1 MQTKFTKN
9 SSVYI
14 NISTL
19 VTMLSSQYTIPEV
32 QQIIG
37 ASGTIVRENNIS
49 ILLTDSRQIS
59 NAAECLFFALQG
71 RRDGH
76 VFIDEAYNQGVRN
89 FVVLQQPG
97 GEYQAANFLIVPN
110 VLQAL
115 QTLAVYHRSRFDLPV
130 IGITGSNGKTIV
142 KEWLYQL
149 LAADKNIVR
158 NPKSYNSQ
166 IGVPLSVWQIQ
177 QDNDL
182 GIFEAGIS
190 TANEMDAL
198 QAIIQPTIGVLTH
211 LGSAHDEGF
220 ESMQQ
225 KVLEKLKLFKSC
237 ALLIHNYDQLMTYKA
252 DLPPVTTFT
261 WSQKFKEADL
271 YVFSETVI
279 SKRFYLRA
287 LYKGKE
293 IECLIPFLDEASIE
307 NAIVCWATMLAMGYS
322 AVEVDKRLENLSTVS
337 MRLEM
342 KNGINDCS
350 VIDDSYNSDI
360 RSLEIALKF
369 LQQQNQHKVK
379 TLILSDIFQSG
390 LQQDVLYQQVAQM
403 IQNHHIDKFIGVG
416 AALQQHQQYF
426 ANVPQKFF
434 YESTGDVLRHRK
446 EINFNNE
453 AILIKG
459 SRSFEFE
466 RISRALSQKAH
477 ETMLEINLNALL
489 GNLNFYKSKLQPG
502 VKVMAMVKAFS
513 YGSGTF
519 EVANI
524 LQYNKVDYLA
534 VAYIDE
540 GIALRQAGITL
551 PLMVLNP
558 EPSAFDKLVEFKLEP
573 EIYSFG
579 LLDKFVKFAKLH
591 HISEYPVHIKI
602 DTGMHRLGFEDFELE
617 ALCDLLEENA
627 YIRVTSIFSHLVA
640 SDAEAHDDFT
650 RKQIKQFKQAFA
662 TIEQALGYPVIKHIA
677 NTSAIIRWPDAQ
689 FDMVRLGIGLY
700 GIDAAVPEHLNGLQP
715 IATLKTS
722 ISQVKHITAGETI
735 GYNRNGS
742 LLRDGRIATVR
753 IGYADGYLR
762 AFGNGA
768 GKMLVKGVLVPTVG
782 NIAMDMC
789 MIDVSAVEVKE
800 GDEVIVFNE
809 QQTIEDLAAQ
819 IGTIPYEILTNISQ
833 RVKRVY
839 FYE

>member
-1 MQTKFTKN
+1 
-9 SSVYI
+9 
-14 NISTL
+14 
-19 VTMLSSQYTIPEV
+19 MLSSQYSIPQV

-37 ASGTIVRENNIS
+37 ATGTIVRENNIS

-59 NAAECLFFALQG
+59 NPVEGLFFALSG
-71 RRDGH
+71 RRNGH
-76 VFIDEAYNQGVRN
+76 DFIAEAYNNGVRN
-89 FVVLQQPG
+89 FVVQHLPV
-97 GEYQAANFLIVPN
+97 GEYTAANFLIVPN
-110 VLQAL
+110 VLEAL
-115 QTLAVYHRSRFDLPV
+115 QTLAAHHRSRFNLPV

-149 LAADKNIVR
+149 LATDKNIVR

-182 GIFEAGIS
+182 GIFEAGVS
-190 TANEMDAL
+190 TINEMDAL

-220 ESMQQ
+220 ANRRQ
-225 KVLEKLKLFKSC
+225 KVLEKLKLFKNC
-237 ALLIHNYDQLMTYKA
+237 NLLIHNYDQLLDYKT
-252 DLPPVTTFT
+252 DLPPVITFT
-261 WSQKFKEADL
+261 WSTTFKEANL

-287 LYKGKE
+287 MYKGKE
-293 IECLIPFLDEASIE
+293 IECLIPFLDEASVE
-307 NAIVCWATMLAMGYS
+307 NAIVCWATLLAMGYS
-322 AVEVDKRLENLSTVS
+322 AEEVDERLEHLSPVS

-342 KNGINDCS
+342 KTGINDCS
-350 VIDDSYNSDI
+350 VIDDSYNSDV
-360 RSLEIALKF
+360 RSLEIALNF
-369 LQQQNQHKVK
+369 LQQQNQHKIK

-390 LQQDVLYQQVAQM
+390 LQQNELYQQVADM
-403 IQNHHIDKFIGVG
+403 VKNKRIDKFIGVG
-416 AALQQHQQYF
+416 EALVQHQNLFAEVPEKYF
-426 ANVPQKFF
+426 YTDTANM
-434 YESTGDVLRHRK
+434 LRHRK

-466 RISRALSQKAH
+466 RISRALAQKAH

-489 GNLNFYKSKLQPG
+489 SNLNFYKSKLQPG
-502 VKVMAMVKAFS
+502 VKLMAMVKAFS

-551 PLMVLNP
+551 PIMVLNP
-558 EPSAFDKLVEFKLEP
+558 EPSAFEKLVEFKLEP

-579 LLDKFVKFAKLH
+579 LLDKFVKYAQLH
-591 HISEYPVHIKI
+591 NISQYPVHLKI
-602 DTGMHRLGFEDFELE
+602 DTGMHRLGFENFELD
-617 ALCDLLEENA
+617 ALCDLLVEND
-627 YIRVTSIFSHLVA
+627 YIRVNSMFSHLVA
-640 SDAEAHDDFT
+640 SDAEEHDAFT
-650 RKQIKQFKQAFA
+650 RKQIKQFKQAF
-662 TIEQALGYPVIKHIA
+662 TQIEEALGYPVIKHLA

-700 GIDAAVPEHLNGLQP
+700 GIDAAVPQHLNGLQP

-722 ISQVKHITAGETI
+722 VSQVKNIIAGDTI
-735 GYNRNGS
+735 GYNRKGS
-742 LLRDGRIATVR
+742 LLKDGRIATVR

-762 AFGNGA
+762 AFGNGV

-789 MIDVSAVEVKE
+789 MIDISAVEVKE

-809 QQTIEDLAAQ
+809 QQTIEDLAQQ

>member
-1 MQTKFTKN
+1 
-9 SSVYI
+9 
-14 NISTL
+14 
-19 VTMLSSQYTIPEV
+19 MLSSQYSILEV
-32 QQIIG
+32 QQIIR

-49 ILLTDSRQIS
+49 VLLTDSRQIS
-59 NAAECLFFALQG
+59 NPAESLFFALNG

-76 VFIDEAYNQGVRN
+76 AFVNEAYNHGVRD
-89 FVVLQQPG
+89 FVVRYVPEG
-97 GEYQAANFLIVPN
+97 DYPAANFLEVAD

-115 QTLAVYHRSRFDLPV
+115 QMLAAHHRSRFTLPV

-149 LAADKNIVR
+149 MGTDKNVVR

-166 IGVPLSVWQIQ
+166 IGVPLSVWQIRA
-177 QDNDL
+177 DNDL
-182 GIFEAGIS
+182 AIFEAGIS
-190 TANEMDAL
+190 TVGEMEAL

-220 ESMQQ
+220 ESRAQ
-225 KVLEKLKLFKSC
+225 KVQEKLKLFKSC
-237 ALLIHNYDQLMTYKA
+237 ELLIYNYDQMVDYQA
-252 DLPPVTTFT
+252 DLPSATAFT
-261 WSQKFKEADL
+261 WSLKFKQADL
-271 YVFSETVI
+271 YVFSQTVI

-293 IECLIPFLDEASIE
+293 VECLIPFLDEASVE
-307 NAIVCWATMLAMGYS
+307 NAILCWATLLALSYNP
-322 AVEVDKRLENLSTVS
+322 VEADKKLEHLSPVS

-342 KNGINDCS
+342 KTGINDCS

-360 RSLEIALKF
+360 RSLEIALNF
-369 LQQQNQHKVK
+369 LQQQNQHKIK
-379 TLILSDIFQSG
+379 TLILSDIHQSG
-390 LQQDVLYQQVAQM
+390 LPPQELYARVADLVKVK
-403 IQNHHIDKFIGVG
+403 HVDKLVGVG
-416 AALQQHQQYF
+416 EALSQYQNLFAA
-426 ANVPQKFF
+426 VPQRFF
-434 YESTGDVLRHRK
+434 YTQTAEMLRHRK

-459 SRSFEFE
+459 ARSFEFE

-502 VKVMAMVKAFS
+502 VKLMAMVKAFS

-551 PLMVLNP
+551 PIMVLNP
-558 EPSAFDKLVEFKLEP
+558 EPPALEKMVEFRLEP

-579 LLDKFVKFAKLH
+579 LLDKFVRYAQFH
-591 HISEYPVHIKI
+591 HIKAYPVHLKI
-602 DTGMHRLGFEDFELE
+602 DTGMHRLGFEEYELE
-617 ALCDLLEENA
+617 TLYDLLQDNP
-627 YIRVTSIFSHLVA
+627 YIKVVSIFSHLVA
-640 SDAEAHDDFT
+640 SDNEAHDAFT
-650 RKQIKQFKQAFA
+650 RKQIKVFKQAFA
-662 TIEQALGYPVIKHIA
+662 LLEQALGYPVIKHIA
-677 NTSAIIRWPDAQ
+677 NTSAITRWDDAH

-722 ISQVKHITAGETI
+722 ISQVKNITAGDTI

-742 LLRDGRIATVR
+742 LLKDGRIATVR

-762 AFGNGA
+762 AFGNGV

-789 MIDVSAVEVKE
+789 MIDVSNVEVKE
-800 GDEVIVFNE
+800 GDEVIIFNE
-809 QQTIEDLAAQ
+809 QQTIEDLAEQ